1 MIPWRSP
8 ASFFLAIAMP
18 VSALAGACTSA
29 SDWPQFR
36 GRHAAGVADGQDP
49 PVYWNA
55 EAWSNVGWKTAIPGL
70 GHASPIISQGCVFIV
85 TAISSDPDPRLRVGL
100 YGDVAPVQDEPSH
113 CWQLYCLSK
122 YTGAILWK
130 RTVHEGVPKIK
141 RHPKSTH
148 ANSTPA
154 TDGIH
159 LAIFL
164 GSEGLYCYDL
174 CGNLLWKRDLGILDS
189 GYHKDPDAQWGFGSS
204 PIIYKNMVI
213 VQCDV
218 QKNSYVAAL
227 DVRDGRELWR
237 TSREDVP
244 TWSTPT
250 ICDDGTGAELIVNGY
265 KHAGGYDPLSGK
277 ELWRLSDGGDIPVP
291 TPVVANGLIFL
302 SSAHGRQR
310 PLCAVRVGATGDITP
325 TGDDTLG
332 DHIAWYKRRDGIY
345 MQTPIV
351 YGKYLYACKNNG
363 VLSCYEAR
371 TGERLYQERL
381 GDGGFTASPVAA
393 DGRLY
398 FTSED
403 GHVYVVRAGPTFELL
418 ATNAMDEVCMA
429 TPAISQRMLIVR
441 TKNHVYGI
449 GDPRRR
455 GIMLAEAAPDPS
467 TTVGQSRAVCGSRLL
482 RPLRTVMRLLR
493 PR

>member
-1 MIPWRSP
+1 MTGCRFITSVFLTMAVPWT
-8 ASFFLAIAMP
+8 
-18 VSALAGACTSA
+18 ALAEDHISSG
-29 SDWPQFR
+29 DWPQFR
-36 GRHAAGVADGQDP
+36 GRFAAGVADGQDP
-49 PVYWNA
+49 PLSWNVDTGA
-55 EAWSNVGWKTAIPGL
+55 DVHWKTAIPGL
-70 GHASPIISQGCVFIV
+70 GHASPVILGNNVFVV
-85 TAISSDPDPRLRVGL
+85 TAVGSDPNPRLRVGL
-100 YGDVAPVQDEPSH
+100 YGDIAPVENEESQS
-113 CWQLYCLSK
+113 WQLYCLSK
-122 YTGAILWK
+122 HDGRILWT
-130 RTVHEGVPKIK
+130 RTLHEGVPKIK
-141 RHPKSTH
+141 RHTKATH

-154 TDGIH
+154 TNGTH
-159 LAIFL
+159 LVVFL

-174 CGNLLWKRDLGILDS
+174 RGNLLWKRDLGVLDS
-189 GYHKDPDAQWGFGSS
+189 GFYVAPAAQWGFGSS
-204 PIIYKNMVI
+204 PIIFDNMVI

-218 QKNSYVAAL
+218 QKNAYVAAL
-227 DVRDGRELWR
+227 DVRDGREMWR

-250 ICDDGTGAELIVNGY
+250 VYDDGTRAELILNGY

-277 ELWRLSDGGDIPVP
+277 ELWRLSQGGDIPVP
-291 TPVVANGLIFL
+291 TPVVAHGLIFL

-310 PLCAVRVGATGDITP
+310 PLCAVRVGATGNITP
-325 TGDDTLG
+325 TDDDTLG
-332 DHIAWYKRRDGIY
+332 DHIAWYKRRGGIY

-363 VLSCYEAR
+363 VLSCYEAA
-371 TGERLYQERL
+371 TGERLYQKRL
-381 GDGGFTASPVAA
+381 GGGGFTASPVAA